1 MGDVIRFPP
10 RLRLLPPGIVSAI
23 APHGHSAPCSLVA
36 QMRKLGIPLTR
47 ENYVAIATNDGELEW
62 GAEHDAN
69 LPLWELV
76 DDEEAT

>member
-10 RLRLLPPGIVSAI
+10 RLRLLPPGGIVSAI
-23 APHGHSAPCSLVA
+23 VPPGYRAAPCPLVA

-47 ENYVAIATNDGELEW
+47 ENYIAIATNDGELDW

-69 LPLWELV
+69 LPLHELV
-76 DDEEAT
+76 DD